1 MSSQDPTAPGRR
13 PKRSTAYP
21 EMPVLVQPV
30 PKSRWPKAIKTVRVL
45 TVMQVVLV
53 MLCGNCSF
61 GWTLVAGFG
70 WLANYFGLTADPL
83 GFGIYSAWAV
93 GFAAIVT
100 YAIFTD
106 RWTVRADRR
115 ARTTIIIG
123 TAVLVSFT
131 AAAIAIWKWNGDDI
145 TAAILLAAA
154 PPLIIQ
160 AIALRCVFGHEGR
173 RWFASSE
180 ADRMDGS
187 A

>member
-123 TAVLVSFT
+123 TVVLVSFT
-131 AAAIAIWKWNGDDI
+131 AAAIAIWRWTGDDI
-145 TAAILLAAA
+145 TGAILVAAA
-154 PPLIIQ
+154 PPLILQ
-160 AIALRCVFGHEGR
+160 AIALGCVFGHEGR

>member
-1 MSSQDPTAPGRR
+1 
-13 PKRSTAYP
+13 
-21 EMPVLVQPV
+21 MPVLVQPV

-123 TAVLVSFT
+123 TVVLVSFT
-131 AAAIAIWKWNGDDI
+131 AAAIAIWRWTGDDI
-145 TAAILLAAA
+145 TGAILVAAA
-154 PPLIIQ
+154 PPLILQ
-160 AIALRCVFGHEGR
+160 AIALGCVFGHEGR

>member
-1 MSSQDPTAPGRR
+1 
-13 PKRSTAYP
+13 
-21 EMPVLVQPV
+21 MPILVQPV

-61 GWTLVAGFG
+61 GWTLALGIG
-70 WLANYFGLTADPL
+70 WAAKYFGLTADVI
-83 GFGIYSAWAV
+83 GFGIPSAWIV
-93 GFAAIVT
+93 GFAAIFT
-100 YAIFTD
+100 YAYFTN
-106 RWTVRADRR
+106 RWAARADHR

-123 TAVLVSFT
+123 TVVLVSFT
-131 AAAIAIWKWNGDDI
+131 AAAIAIWRWNGDDI
-145 TAAILLAAA
+145 TGAILVAAA
-154 PPLIIQ
+154 PPLILQ
-160 AIALRCVFGHEGR
+160 AIALGCVFGHEGR